1 MEITRESIG
10 VLTET
15 IKINF
20 SEADYT
26 ERVQKT
32 LKDFQRKANV
42 PGFRPGKVPFGQV
55 KRMYG
60 KAVLLE
66 EVNKLISESLENYI
80 KESQLN
86 LLGHPLPNHEKN
98 DTIDFDT
105 QTSFEL
111 NFDIGLAPELD
122 LSIDKSINVVNYS
135 VQADDETIEKYI
147 GELQER
153 FSNEVEADEIG
164 AESSIS
170 FDFAA
175 LDEQGNNFE
184 NAFTGSGNLNMADT
198 KEDLKNQ
205 LLGLKVDDIKT
216 INFAKLLADDQKVA
230 QILQVDE
237 SDEIAVQSDYQIQI
251 KSITN
256 TVKAE
261 LNEDLFKKVYGEDV
275 TTEEDFRSRLM
286 AEANLQFQPT
296 ADKVFLE
303 DTIEILLEKAALPL
317 PDAFLKRWLIET
329 QQETVSA
336 DDVEKNYESK
346 YANGTRWE
354 LIEGKI
360 IIENNLNVSREDIKK
375 KLLDDLIN
383 QYFPYLRGKED
394 EMDERMNSFVDTMMK
409 NEKEVKRLYDQ
420 IMEQKLINFFKE
432 TINTET
438 KTVTINEFIEIMNA
452 KKKYN
457 IHDRPHDHHDHE
469 HEHEHDHEHE
479 H

>member
-60 KAVLLE
+60 KSVLLD
-66 EVNKLISESLENYI
+66 EVNKLISESLEKYLT
-80 KESQLN
+80 ESKLN

-111 NFDIGLAPELD
+111 CFDIGLAPEID
-122 LSIDKSINVVNYS
+122 LQIDKSISVVNYS
-135 VQADDETIEKYI
+135 VQADNDTLEKYI

-153 FSNEVEADEIG
+153 FANQVDATEIG
-164 AESSIS
+164 ADSSIS
-170 FDFAA
+170 FDFTA
-175 LDEQGNNFE
+175 LDEEVNSFE
-184 NAFTGSGNLNMADT
+184 NAYSGSASLNLADT
-198 KEDLKNQ
+198 AEDLKNQ

-216 INFAKLLADDQKVA
+216 INFAKLLADDQKAA

-237 SDEIAVQSDYQIQI
+237 TDEVAVQSDYQVQI
-251 KSITN
+251 KSITSK
-256 TVKAE
+256 VKAE
-261 LNEDLFKKVYGEDV
+261 MNEDLFKKVYGEDV
-275 TTEEDFRSRLM
+275 TTEEEFRARLL
-286 AEANLQFQPT
+286 AEANQQFQPT

-303 DTIEILLEKAALPL
+303 DTIDVLLEKAAIPL

-329 QQETVSA
+329 QKETVSA
-336 DDVEKNYESK
+336 EDVEKNYDLK

-354 LIEGKI
+354 ILEGKI
-360 IIENNLNVSREDIKK
+360 ILENNLTVTREDIKK
-375 KLLDDLIN
+375 KLLNDLIT
-383 QYFPYLRGKED
+383 QYFPYLKGKED
-394 EMDERMNSFVDTMMK
+394 ELDERMNSFVENMMK

-420 IMEQKLINFFKE
+420 IMEQKLINFFKD
-432 TINTET
+432 TISTET
-438 KTVTINEFIEIMNA
+438 KSVTINEFIEIMNA

-457 IHDRPHDHHDHE
+457 VHDHDHSHHDHGHDHDHE
-469 HEHEHDHEHE
+469 H
-479 H
+479 

>member
-60 KAVLLE
+60 KSVLLD
-66 EVNKLISESLENYI
+66 EVNKLISESLEKYI
-80 KESQLN
+80 TESKLN

-111 NFDIGLAPELD
+111 CFDIGLAPEVD
-122 LSIDKSINVVNYS
+122 LTIDKSINVVNYS
-135 VQADDETIEKYI
+135 VQADNDTIQKYI

-153 FSNEVEADEIG
+153 FASSVDTNEIG
-164 AESSIS
+164 AGSTIS
-170 FDFAA
+170 FDFTE
-175 LDEQGNNFE
+175 LDENGNSFD
-184 NAFTGSGNLNMADT
+184 NAHTGLGRLDLNQIS
-198 KEDLKNQ
+198 EDLQNQ
-205 LLGLKVDDIKT
+205 LIGLKIDDIKVL
-216 INFAKLLADDQKVA
+216 NFAKLLHDDKKA
-230 QILQVDE
+230 AAILQLEDAVAA
-237 SDEIAVQSDYQIQI
+237 AVQSNYQVQI
-251 KSITN
+251 KSIT
-256 TVKAE
+256 TRVKAE
-261 LNEDLFKKVYGEDV
+261 MNEELFKKVYGEDV
-275 TTEEDFRSRLM
+275 TTEEEFMSRLL
-286 AEANLQFQPT
+286 AEAHQQFQPT

-303 DTIEILLEKAALPL
+303 DTIDVLLEKAALPL

-329 QQETVSA
+329 QKETVSA
-336 DDVEKNYESK
+336 EDVEKNYDLK

-354 LIEGKI
+354 ILEGKI
-360 IIENNLNVSREDIKK
+360 ILENNLTVTREDIKK
-375 KLLDDLIN
+375 KLLNDLIT

-394 EMDERMNSFVDTMMK
+394 ELDERMNSFVENMMK

-420 IMEQKLINFFKE
+420 IMEQKLIDFFKE
-432 TINTET
+432 TISTET
-438 KTVTINEFIEIMNA
+438 KSVTINEFIEIMNT

-457 IHDRPHDHHDHE
+457 VHDHDHSHHDHE
-469 HEHEHDHEHE
+469 HDHDHEH
-479 H
+479 

>member
-60 KAVLLE
+60 KSVLLD
-66 EVNKLISESLENYI
+66 EVNKLISESLEKYLT
-80 KESQLN
+80 ESKLN

-111 NFDIGLAPELD
+111 CFDIGLAPEID
-122 LSIDKSINVVNYS
+122 LQIDKSINVVNYS
-135 VQADDETIEKYI
+135 VQADNDTLEKYI

-153 FSNEVEADEIG
+153 FANQVDATEIG
-164 AESSIS
+164 ADSSIS
-170 FDFAA
+170 FDFTA
-175 LDEQGNNFE
+175 LDEQVISFE
-184 NAFTGSGNLNMADT
+184 NAYSGSASLNLADT
-198 KEDLKNQ
+198 AEDLKNQ

-216 INFAKLLADDQKVA
+216 INFAKLLADDQKAA

-237 SDEIAVQSDYQIQI
+237 TDEVAVQSDYQVQI
-251 KSITN
+251 KSITSK
-256 TVKAE
+256 VKAE
-261 LNEDLFKKVYGEDV
+261 MNEDLFKKVYGEDV
-275 TTEEDFRSRLM
+275 TTEEEFRARLL
-286 AEANLQFQPT
+286 AEANQQFQPT

-303 DTIEILLEKAALPL
+303 DTIDVLLEKAAIPL

-329 QQETVSA
+329 QKETVSSE
-336 DDVEKNYESK
+336 DVEKNYDLK

-354 LIEGKI
+354 ILEGKI
-360 IIENNLNVSREDIKK
+360 ILENNLTVTREDIKK
-375 KLLDDLIN
+375 KLLNDLIT
-383 QYFPYLRGKED
+383 QYFPYLKGKED
-394 EMDERMNSFVDTMMK
+394 ELDERMNSFVENMMK

-420 IMEQKLINFFKE
+420 IMEQKLINFFKD
-432 TINTET
+432 TISTET
-438 KTVTINEFIEIMNA
+438 KSVTINEFIEIMNA

-457 IHDRPHDHHDHE
+457 VHDHGHDHDHE
-469 HEHEHDHEHE
+469 H
-479 H
+479 

>member
-60 KAVLLE
+60 KSVLLD
-66 EVNKLISESLENYI
+66 EVNKLISESLEKYLT
-80 KESQLN
+80 ESKLN

-111 NFDIGLAPELD
+111 CFDIGLAPEID
-122 LSIDKSINVVNYS
+122 LQIDKSISVVNYS
-135 VQADDETIEKYI
+135 VQADNDTLEKYI

-153 FSNEVEADEIG
+153 FANQVDATEIG
-164 AESSIS
+164 ADSSIS
-170 FDFAA
+170 FDFTA
-175 LDEQGNNFE
+175 LDEQVISFE
-184 NAFTGSGNLNMADT
+184 NAYSGSASLNLADT
-198 KEDLKNQ
+198 AEDLKNQ

-216 INFAKLLADDQKVA
+216 INFAKLLADDQKAA

-237 SDEIAVQSDYQIQI
+237 TDEVAVQSDYQVQI
-251 KSITN
+251 KSITSK
-256 TVKAE
+256 VKAE
-261 LNEDLFKKVYGEDV
+261 MNEDLFKKVYGEDV
-275 TTEEDFRSRLM
+275 TTEEEFRARLL
-286 AEANLQFQPT
+286 AEANQQFQPT

-303 DTIEILLEKAALPL
+303 DTIDVLLEKAAIPL

-329 QQETVSA
+329 QKETVSSE
-336 DDVEKNYESK
+336 DVEKNYDLK

-354 LIEGKI
+354 ILEGKI
-360 IIENNLNVSREDIKK
+360 ILENNLTVTREDIKK
-375 KLLDDLIN
+375 KLLNDLIT
-383 QYFPYLRGKED
+383 QYFPYLKGKED
-394 EMDERMNSFVDTMMK
+394 ELDERMNSFVENMMK

-420 IMEQKLINFFKE
+420 IMEQKLINFFKD
-432 TINTET
+432 TISTET
-438 KTVTINEFIEIMNA
+438 KSVTINEFIEIMNA

-457 IHDRPHDHHDHE
+457 VHDHDHSHHDHGHDHDHE
-469 HEHEHDHEHE
+469 H
-479 H
+479 

>member
-60 KAVLLE
+60 KSVLLD
-66 EVNKLISESLENYI
+66 EVNKLISESLEKYLT
-80 KESQLN
+80 ESKLN

-111 NFDIGLAPELD
+111 CFDIGLAPEVD
-122 LSIDKSINVVNYS
+122 LVIDKSINIVNYS
-135 VQADDETIEKYI
+135 VQADTETLEKYI
-147 GELQER
+147 TELQER
-153 FSNEVEADEIG
+153 FADHVDATEIG
-164 AESSIS
+164 AESTIS
-170 FDFAA
+170 FDFTA
-175 LDEQGNNFE
+175 LNEQGDNIE
-184 NAFTGSGNLNMADT
+184 NAYTGSSSLSLADT
-198 KEDLKNQ
+198 SENIKNQ
-205 LLGLKVDDIKT
+205 LLGLKVDDIKSL
-216 INFAKLLADDQKVA
+216 NFAKLVADDKKTA
-230 QILQVDE
+230 QILHVEEADE
-237 SDEIAVQSDYQIQI
+237 NALKSDYQVQI

-256 TVKAE
+256 KVKAE
-261 LNEDLFKKVYGEDV
+261 MNEDLFKKVYGEDV
-275 TTEEDFRSRLM
+275 TTEEEFRARLL
-286 AEANLQFQPT
+286 AEANQQFQPT

-303 DTIEILLEKAALPL
+303 DTIEVLLEKAALPL
-317 PDAFLKRWLIET
+317 PDQFLKRWLIET
-329 QQETVSA
+329 QHETVSA
-336 DDVEKNYESK
+336 EDVEKNYELK
-346 YANGTRWE
+346 YANSTRWE
-354 LIEGKI
+354 IIEGKI
-360 IIENNLNVSREDIKK
+360 ILENNLTVSREDIKK
-375 KLLDDLIN
+375 KLLNDLIT

-394 EMDERMNSFVDTMMK
+394 ELDERMNSFVENMMK

-432 TINTET
+432 TISIET
-438 KTVTINEFIEIMNA
+438 KTVTINEFIDIMNS

-457 IHDRPHDHHDHE
+457 IHDHDHSHHDHDHDHE
-469 HEHEHDHEHE
+469 H
-479 H
+479 

>member
-60 KAVLLE
+60 KSVLLD
-66 EVNKLISESLENYI
+66 EVNKLISESLEKYLT
-80 KESQLN
+80 ESKLN

-111 NFDIGLAPELD
+111 CFDIGLAPEID
-122 LSIDKSINVVNYS
+122 LQIDKSISVVNYS
-135 VQADDETIEKYI
+135 VQADNDTLEKYI

-153 FSNEVEADEIG
+153 FANQVDATEIG
-164 AESSIS
+164 ADSSIS
-170 FDFAA
+170 FDFTA
-175 LDEQGNNFE
+175 LDEQVISFE
-184 NAFTGSGNLNMADT
+184 NAYSGSASLNLADT
-198 KEDLKNQ
+198 AEDLKNQ

-216 INFAKLLADDQKVA
+216 INFAKLLADDQKAA

-237 SDEIAVQSDYQIQI
+237 TDEVAVQSDYQVQI
-251 KSITN
+251 KSITSK
-256 TVKAE
+256 VKAE
-261 LNEDLFKKVYGEDV
+261 MNEDLFKKVYGEDV
-275 TTEEDFRSRLM
+275 TTEEEFRARLL
-286 AEANLQFQPT
+286 AEANQQFQPT

-303 DTIEILLEKAALPL
+303 DTIDVLLEKAAIPL

-329 QQETVSA
+329 QKETVSA
-336 DDVEKNYESK
+336 EDVEKNYDLK

-354 LIEGKI
+354 ILEGKI
-360 IIENNLNVSREDIKK
+360 ILENNLTVTREDIKK
-375 KLLDDLIN
+375 KLLNDLIT
-383 QYFPYLRGKED
+383 QYFPYLKGKED
-394 EMDERMNSFVDTMMK
+394 ELDERMNSFVENMMK

-420 IMEQKLINFFKE
+420 IMEQKLINFFKD
-432 TINTET
+432 TISTET
-438 KTVTINEFIEIMNA
+438 KSVTINEFIEIMNA

-457 IHDRPHDHHDHE
+457 VHDHDHSHHDHGHDHDHE
-469 HEHEHDHEHE
+469 H
-479 H
+479 